1 MFSENFSLQSLN
13 TFGMKVHARYFATFQ
28 NVDTLRYLLKQPTC
42 KEYPLLILGGGSNIL
57 FTTDFQGVVLKNEI
71 TGIQLEREDEQYYYV
86 RAGAGV
92 VWHELVM
99 KTLASGYFG
108 LENMA
113 LIPGSVGAAP
123 MQNIGAYGVELKD
136 VFDSLEAIRISDGE
150 LVVFSKDQC
159 AFGYR
164 ESVFK
169 NVCKG
174 QYVIVSVLFRLNKKP
189 ILKTHYGNIE
199 AELFGM
205 PETEINPIA
214 VARAVMRI
222 RESKLPDPALIGN
235 AGSFFKNP
243 EIPLVDYERLKLFY
257 PDLVAYPVGNEKMK
271 LAAGWL
277 IEKAG
282 WKGVRKG
289 NAACHDQQ
297 ALVLVNLGDA
307 NGIEIFVLSEDII
320 ESIHQKFGVYLHR
333 EVNIY

>member
-1 MFSENFSLQSLN
+1 MLSENFSLQTLN
-13 TFGMKVHARYFATFQ
+13 TFGMNVHARYFATFQ
-28 NVDTLRYLLKQPTC
+28 NIDTLRYLLKHSTC
-42 KEYPLLILGGGSNIL
+42 KEYPLLILGGGSNVL
-57 FTTDFQGVVLKNEI
+57 FTSDFQGVVLKNEI
-71 TGIQLEREDEQYYYV
+71 NGIQLESEDDQFFYV

-92 VWHELVM
+92 VWHDLVM
-99 KTLASGYFG
+99 KTLSFGYFG

-136 VFDSLEAIRISDGE
+136 VFESLEAIRISDGE

-169 NVCKG
+169 NACKG

-189 ILKTHYGNIE
+189 VLKTHYGNIE
-199 AELFGM
+199 AELSGM
-205 PETEINPIA
+205 PESDRNPIS

-222 RESKLPDPALIGN
+222 RTSKLPDPALIGN

-243 EIPLVDYERLKLFY
+243 EISLAEYEKLKLQY
-257 PDLVAYPVGNEKMK
+257 PELVAYPVGNEKMK

-282 WKGVRKG
+282 WKGVKRG
-289 NAACHDQQ
+289 NAACHDKQ

-307 NGIEIFVLSEDII
+307 SGMEIFALSEEII
-320 ESIHQKFGVYLHR
+320 ESVHQKFGVYLHR